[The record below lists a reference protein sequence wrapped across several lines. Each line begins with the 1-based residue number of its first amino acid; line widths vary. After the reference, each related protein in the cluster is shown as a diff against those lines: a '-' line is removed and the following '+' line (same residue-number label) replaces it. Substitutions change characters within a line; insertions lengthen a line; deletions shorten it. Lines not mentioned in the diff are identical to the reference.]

1 MSAKSDFKNKNA
13 VNLKLRV
20 FLLVIAI
27 IFLLVSLIFLSDWY
41 IVIFFALAA
50 LAANYT
56 VEGMRHVMC
65 YKGQSAEP
73 GNPERDPYADL
84 DRYDSDCE
92 E

>member
-1 MSAKSDFKNKNA
+1 M
-13 VNLKLRV
+13 
-20 FLLVIAI
+20 
-27 IFLLVSLIFLSDWY
+27 IFLSDWY